1 VIHEYRLVA
10 QVFSTHRLNMVA
22 DDAVS

>member
-10 QVFSTHRLNMVA
+10 QVFGTHRLNMVA